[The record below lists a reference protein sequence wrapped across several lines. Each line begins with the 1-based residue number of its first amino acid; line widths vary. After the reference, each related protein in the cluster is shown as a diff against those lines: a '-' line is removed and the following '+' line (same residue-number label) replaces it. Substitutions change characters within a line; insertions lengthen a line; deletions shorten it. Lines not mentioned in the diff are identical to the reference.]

1 MPQSVAL
8 IDSQVH
14 TTVTSQGNM
23 DLASIVRRLIDQNDF
38 SSPTP
43 DQSATDEIVLGVE
56 VDGVSYALVRLARQ
70 NSPGMASL
78 SPREREIVRL
88 VAKGCPNKTVAAVLD
103 VSTWTVATHLRRVFA
118 KLGVNTR
125 TEMVAQALT
134 HGLIETQ

>member
-1 MPQSVAL
+1 MPQSVAFADPQL
-8 IDSQVH
+8 PAA
-14 TTVTSQGNM
+14 VTRQSNM
-23 DLASIVRRLIDQNDF
+23 DLASIVRRLIDQNDL
-38 SSPTP
+38 SSVA
-43 DQSATDEIVLGVE
+43 DQGATDEVVLGVE
-56 VDGVSYALVRLARQ
+56 VDGVGYALVRLARQ
-70 NSPGMASL
+70 SSPGMASL

-134 HGLIETQ
+134 HGLIES